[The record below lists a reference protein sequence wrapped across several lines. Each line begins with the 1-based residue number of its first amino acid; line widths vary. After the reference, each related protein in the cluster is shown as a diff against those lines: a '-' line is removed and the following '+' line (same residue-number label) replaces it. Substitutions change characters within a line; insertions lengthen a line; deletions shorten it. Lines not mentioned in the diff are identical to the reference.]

1 MNNEIKVS
9 VIIPTYNR
17 CDTILKSIESVLGQ
31 SYENLECIVV
41 DDCSDDSTE
50 DMIREIEDKRVIYIK
65 NGVRLGAA
73 KSRNKGCNHATGS
86 IIGFNDSDDIW
97 EKQEL
102 TKQLEVLYE
111 KANCGMVYCPY
122 LYVVGSII
130 RRMPS
135 YEISKQL
142 LSGKMYDFLL
152 EGNVIGTPTMLI
164 KKSCFKKLGGFDENL
179 KALEDYDLA
188 LRISRD
194 YEIGFVD
201 ECLVKAY
208 RVDRGVGSNY
218 IDVLDACF
226 KMIDKFQ
233 CSSKKNG
240 LYSLILNNVP
250 LIKDYITKEQM
261 VNCMPIDPI
270 SGKVYR
276 DYVLEMSERWKRQI
290 EKEQMLISLIEKA
303 DYTDIWNKFFDDMNI
318 QNVAIYGCGKLGQVL
333 ANQFVKNKVHF
344 WGIIDRQVV
353 ECENISVYKTTNIP
367 NEIEA
372 IIITVYSSSLKK
384 EDLAKKTK
392 AKILRIEEILS
403 LL

>member
-1 MNNEIKVS
+1 
-9 VIIPTYNR
+9 
-17 CDTILKSIESVLGQ
+17 
-31 SYENLECIVV
+31 
-41 DDCSDDSTE
+41 
-50 DMIREIEDKRVIYIK
+50 
-65 NGVRLGAA
+65 
-73 KSRNKGCNHATGS
+73 
-86 IIGFNDSDDIW
+86 
-97 EKQEL
+97 
-102 TKQLEVLYE
+102 
-111 KANCGMVYCPY
+111 
-122 LYVVGSII
+122 
-130 RRMPS
+130 
-135 YEISKQL
+135 
-142 LSGKMYDFLL
+142 
-152 EGNVIGTPTMLI
+152 
-164 KKSCFKKLGGFDENL
+164 
-179 KALEDYDLA
+179 
-188 LRISRD
+188 
-194 YEIGFVD
+194 
-201 ECLVKAY
+201 
-208 RVDRGVGSNY
+208 
-218 IDVLDACF
+218 
-226 KMIDKFQ
+226 
-233 CSSKKNG
+233 
-240 LYSLILNNVP
+240 
-250 LIKDYITKEQM
+250 
-261 VNCMPIDPI
+261 MPIDPI